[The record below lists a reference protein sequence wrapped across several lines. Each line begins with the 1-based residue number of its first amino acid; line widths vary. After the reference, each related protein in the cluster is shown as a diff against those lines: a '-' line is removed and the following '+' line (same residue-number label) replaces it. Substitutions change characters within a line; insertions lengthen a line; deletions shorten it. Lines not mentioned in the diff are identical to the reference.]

1 MKRIFLRFFAF
12 VMVSVSVASLLIYA
26 LVTWFFGDPLEQSAA
41 RQAAPQIFLLEQYV
55 DKASTD
61 DWLNRLNKVREVSDV
76 KFEIIPLQQALPIV
90 PATRRADLQR
100 GAIVID
106 AKGKS
111 FFRRVDVQGQ
121 RYAGSEDDVLQVQ
134 GLPIDTL
141 LTLKLELTRFVV
153 IALAL
158 LVPIVFWSRSHWL
171 DLQKLANMANAVGS
185 GDLSA
190 RVALKESA
198 NLFPLSLQLNQM
210 ADRIRTLLGAQQHLM
225 HSVSHEL
232 RTPIARLEFGMEL
245 LHKQAKDLA
254 METRIEKMRDDLGE
268 LDCLVSELLQMA
280 KTNQTHTLQ
289 SAPFDVVMTL
299 KTCVESL
306 QHELSAHQIRFEFVE
321 EIWTINAD
329 QALLARAMN
338 NLLKN
343 AAKYASTCVTISLKK
358 TADQGIQIAIS
369 DDGPGIPETE
379 RERIFEPFYRLD
391 RSRDRATGGFGFGL
405 AIALQAVKQHGG
417 KITVHASNLGGAQF
431 VVHLPAALLPN

>member
-1 MKRIFLRFFAF
+1 MKRIFLRFFAL
-12 VMVSVSVASLLIYA
+12 VMVSISVASLLIYA
-26 LVTWFFGDPLEQSAA
+26 LVTWLFGDPLEQSAA

-55 DKASTD
+55 DKASAD

-76 KFEIIPLQQALPIV
+76 KFEIIPLQQALPSV
-90 PATRRADLQR
+90 PATRRADLQS

-106 AKGKS
+106 AKNKS
-111 FFRRVDVQGQ
+111 FYRRVDLQGQ

-158 LVPIVFWSRSHWL
+158 LIPIVFWSRSHWL
-171 DLQKLANMANAVGS
+171 DLQRLANMADAVGS

-190 RVALKESA
+190 RVTLKESA

-210 ADRIRTLLGAQQHLM
+210 AARIHTLLGAQQHLM

-245 LHKQAKDLA
+245 LQKQAKDLA

-268 LDCLVSELLQMA
+268 LDSLVSELLQMA
-280 KTNQTHTLQ
+280 RMNQTQTLR
-289 SAPFDVVMTL
+289 SAPFDLAATL
-299 KTCVESL
+299 RACVDGL
-306 QHELSAHQIRFEFVE
+306 QHELSAHQVSIEFVR
-321 EIWTINAD
+321 EICAINAD
-329 QALLARAMN
+329 QALLTRAIN

-343 AAKYASTCVTISLKK
+343 AAKYASTRVTISLEIP
-358 TADQGIQIAIS
+358 ADRTIQIAIS

-405 AIALQAVKQHGG
+405 AIALQAVQQHGG
-417 KITVHASNLGGAQF
+417 KITAHTSNLGGAQF
-431 VVHLPAALLPN
+431 VVHLPAALLLN

>member
-1 MKRIFLRFFAF
+1 MKRIFLRFFAL
-12 VMVSVSVASLLIYA
+12 VMVSITVASLLIYA
-26 LVTWFFGDPLEQSAA
+26 LVTWLFGDPLEQSAA

-55 DKASTD
+55 DKASAD

-76 KFEIIPLQQALPIV
+76 KFEIIPLQQALPNV
-90 PATRRADLQR
+90 PTKRRADLQG

-106 AKGKS
+106 AKSKS
-111 FFRRVDVQGQ
+111 FYRRVDLQGQ
-121 RYAGSEDDVLQVQ
+121 RYAGSEDDVLHVH

-158 LVPIVFWSRSHWL
+158 LIPIVFWSRSHWL
-171 DLQKLANMANAVGS
+171 DLQRLAKMADAVGS

-210 ADRIRTLLGAQQHLM
+210 AARIQTLLGAQQHLL

-232 RTPIARLEFGMEL
+232 RTPIARLEFGLEL

-254 METRIEKMRDDLGE
+254 METRIEKMRGDLAE
-268 LDCLVSELLQMA
+268 LDSLVSEVLQMA
-280 KTNQTHTLQ
+280 KMNQAQTLR
-289 SAPFDVVMTL
+289 SAPFDLAVTL
-299 KTCVESL
+299 RACIDGL
-306 QHELSAHQIRFEFVE
+306 QHELSAHQIKLEFEE
-321 EIWTINAD
+321 EICMINAD
-329 QALLARAMN
+329 QALLIRAIN

-343 AAKYASTCVTISLKK
+343 AAKYASTRVTISLEIR
-358 TADQGIQIAIS
+358 ADRTIQIAIS
-369 DDGPGIPETE
+369 DDGAGIPEAE

-405 AIALQAVKQHGG
+405 TIALQAVQQHGG
-417 KITVHASNLGGAQF
+417 TITVGTSQLGGAQF
-431 VVHLPAALLPN
+431 VIYLPAALLLN